1 MDALF
6 WGAGCSFGVVALL
19 GPLAIPLLHRLKFGQ
34 VVREDGPAAHK
45 AKTGTPTM
53 GGLLMLA
60 GICIAVLVVHAASP
74 VACFRVRFSPGQTRE
89 FDMAQAD
96 PPLRRTIKK
105 PQLRQMVPLEYRTD
119 ELDDITSW
127 LGALV
132 RSVDS
137 SLLDEWEAL
146 RDGRLTLGELTQLES
161 DPEGGQKELAFGADS
176 DGNVAF
182 TRNRHAFRTA
192 VRNSVFRR
200 VEALERED
208 YDYLDDVAGP
218 ALWPGATVWDGD
230 AWIDATEPYFDEYE
244 SIGIDTAARGTQFFE
259 VIDKVS
265 EVDVVSAGVPSEQA
279 QELVSSHAAGR
290 LWLVRQTFDDG
301 EGDGSW
307 GFWALVDLDASDR
320 DETVRLNVISVGER

>member
-1 MDALF
+1 M
-6 WGAGCSFGVVALL
+6 
-19 GPLAIPLLHRLKFGQ
+19 
-34 VVREDGPAAHK
+34 
-45 AKTGTPTM
+45 
-53 GGLLMLA
+53 
-60 GICIAVLVVHAASP
+60 
-74 VACFRVRFSPGQTRE
+74 
-89 FDMAQAD
+89 
-96 PPLRRTIKK
+96 
-105 PQLRQMVPLEYRTD
+105 
-119 ELDDITSW
+119 
-127 LGALV
+127 
-132 RSVDS
+132 
-137 SLLDEWEAL
+137 
-146 RDGRLTLGELTQLES
+146 
-161 DPEGGQKELAFGADS
+161 
-176 DGNVAF
+176 
-182 TRNRHAFRTA
+182 
-192 VRNSVFRR
+192 FRR